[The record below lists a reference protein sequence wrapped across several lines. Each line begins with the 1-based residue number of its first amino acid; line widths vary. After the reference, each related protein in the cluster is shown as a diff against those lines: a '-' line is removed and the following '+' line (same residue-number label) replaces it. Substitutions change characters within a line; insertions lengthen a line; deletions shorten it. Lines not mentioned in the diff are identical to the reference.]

1 MAPSLAPAHSS
12 AQGTANRHARSETT
26 RSAIDTVAKFLSIA
40 LAGVLFLWAP
50 SALSDSDATVDSP
63 RAQRTDGADA
73 MAPAWEQALRFVHEA
88 FPDVP
93 QMTTRQLAAM
103 QAHDAPDVVLLDART
118 PAEFNVSHLPGA
130 VLASNT
136 RMALDALEVNDPERT
151 VVVYCSV
158 GYRSSRLAKQLRA
171 RGFENV
177 FNLEG
182 SLFQWANEGR
192 PLYRGDE
199 RVYRAHPY
207 DEEWGQ
213 LLDKA
218 FWAGENLV
226 VDPTGSNGG

>member
-12 AQGTANRHARSETT
+12 AEGTAKRDARSETT
-26 RSAIDTVAKFLSIA
+26 HSAIDTVAKFLSIA
-40 LAGVLFLWAP
+40 LAGVLFLWTP
-50 SALSDSDATVDSP
+50 SALSDSDATMDSP

-73 MAPAWEQALRFVHEA
+73 RAPAWEQALRFVREA

-103 QAHDAPDVVLLDART
+103 QADGAATDIVLLDART
-118 PAEFNVSHLPGA
+118 AAEFNVSHLPGA

-136 RMALDALEVNDPERT
+136 RMALDALVANDTERT

-158 GYRSSRLAKQLRA
+158 GYRSSRLAEELRA
-171 RGFENV
+171 RGFEDV
-177 FNLEG
+177 SNLEG

-192 PLYRGDE
+192 PLYRGE
-199 RVYRAHPY
+199 QRVYQAHPY

-213 LLDKA
+213 LLDPQ
-218 FWAGENLV
+218 FWT
-226 VDPTGSNGG
+226 D

>member
-1 MAPSLAPAHSS
+1 MAPSLALAHSS
-12 AQGTANRHARSETT
+12 AEGTASRDPRSGTT

-40 LAGVLFLWAP
+40 LAGVLFLWTP
-50 SALSDSDATVDSP
+50 SALSDTDATMDSP

-73 MAPAWEQALRFVHEA
+73 RSPAWEQALRFVREA

-118 PAEFNVSHLPGA
+118 AAEFNVSHLPGA
-130 VLASNT
+130 VLASNA
-136 RMALDALEVNDPERT
+136 RMALDALEPKDSEHT

-158 GYRSSRLAKQLRA
+158 GYRSSRLAQELR
-171 RGFENV
+171 RQGFENV

-192 PLYRGDE
+192 PLYRGKE
-199 RVYRAHPY
+199 RAYRAHPY

-213 LLDKA
+213 LLDKR
-218 FWAGENLV
+218 FWA
-226 VDPTGSNGG
+226 D

>member
-1 MAPSLAPAHSS
+1 MAPSLATAHSS
-12 AQGTANRHARSETT
+12 AHGTANRHARSETT

-40 LAGVLFLWAP
+40 LAGVLFLWTP
-50 SALSDSDATVDSP
+50 SALSDSDATMDSP

-73 MAPAWEQALRFVHEA
+73 RTPAWEQALRFVREA

-103 QAHDAPDVVLLDART
+103 QAHDVPDVVLLDART
-118 PAEFNVSHLPGA
+118 AAEFNVSHLPGA
-130 VLASNT
+130 VLASNA
-136 RMALDALEVNDPERT
+136 RMALDALEGNDPERT

-192 PLYRGDE
+192 PLYRGDKQ
-199 RVYRAHPY
+199 VHKAHPY
-207 DEEWGQ
+207 DEEWGM
-213 LLDKA
+213 LLDRRL
-218 FWAGENLV
+218 WAR
-226 VDPTGSNGG
+226 

>member
-12 AQGTANRHARSETT
+12 AQGTANRDARSETT

-40 LAGVLFLWAP
+40 LAGVLFLWTP
-50 SALSDSDATVDSP
+50 SALSDSDATMDSP
-63 RAQRTDGADA
+63 RAQRTDGTDA
-73 MAPAWEQALRFVHEA
+73 RTPAWEQALRFVREA

-118 PAEFNVSHLPGA
+118 AAEFNVSHLPGA
-130 VLASNT
+130 VLASNA
-136 RMALDALEVNDPERT
+136 RMALDALEPKDSEHT

-158 GYRSSRLAKQLRA
+158 GYRSSQLAQELR
-171 RGFENV
+171 RQGFENV

-192 PLYRGDE
+192 PLYRGKE
-199 RVYRAHPY
+199 RAYRAHPY

-213 LLDKA
+213 LLDKR
-218 FWAGENLV
+218 FWA
-226 VDPTGSNGG
+226 D

>member
-1 MAPSLAPAHSS
+1 MAPNLAPAESS
-12 AQGTANRHARSETT
+12 VQGVADRDTRPETARP
-26 RSAIDTVAKFLSIA
+26 AIVAVAKVLTIA

-50 SALSDSDATVDSP
+50 PVLSDSDATMDSSSAP
-63 RAQRTDGADA
+63 QTDDA
-73 MAPAWEQALRFVHEA
+73 NASTRAWERALRLVREA

-93 QMTTRQLAAM
+93 QMTTRQLAAI
-103 QAHDAPDVVLLDART
+103 QAHDAVPKIVLLDART
-118 PAEFNVSHLPGA
+118 TAEFNVSHLPGA

-136 RMALDALEVNDPERT
+136 RMALDALEANDPERT

-158 GYRSSRLAKQLRA
+158 GYRSSRLAEELRG

-192 PLYRGDE
+192 PLYHGDE
-199 RVYRAHPY
+199 RVYEAHPY

-213 LLDKA
+213 LLDKWL
-218 FWAGENLV
+218 WA
-226 VDPTGSNGG
+226 D

>member
-12 AQGTANRHARSETT
+12 AEGTADRDARSETT
-26 RSAIDTVAKFLSIA
+26 HSRIDTVAKFLSIA
-40 LAGVLFLWAP
+40 LAGVLFLWTP
-50 SALSDSDATVDSP
+50 WALSDTDATMDSP

-73 MAPAWEQALRFVHEA
+73 RSPAWEQALRFVREA

-118 PAEFNVSHLPGA
+118 AAEFNVSHLPGA
-130 VLASNT
+130 VLASNA
-136 RMALDALEVNDPERT
+136 RMALDALEGNDPERT

-158 GYRSSRLAKQLRA
+158 GYRSSQLAQELRA
-171 RGFENV
+171 RGYEKV

-182 SLFQWANEGR
+182 SLFQWANEGQ

-199 RVYRAHPY
+199 RVYQAHPY

-213 LLDKA
+213 LLDKR
-218 FWAGENLV
+218 FWS
-226 VDPTGSNGG
+226 D